1 MKGKEFG
8 VKECPTHR
16 IVAEIGGNT
25 SVLYTFYRTLAWIV
39 WFNLTFLNKV
49 AWGFDFNYL
58 Y

>member
-49 AWGFDFNYL
+49 A
-58 Y
+58 